1 MMKLPLVSVIVPCY
15 QVEKY
20 LPTCIDSIL
29 RQTYSR
35 LEILLV
41 DDGSPDRCGEICDA
55 YALKDD
61 RIKVIHKQN
70 GGLSDARNVAIDQA
84 KGEWITFIDSDD
96 FVADSYVETLYGL
109 AMEYGSDCSVCRF
122 MSIKEGDVVDSHRVT
137 PSKEVFSP
145 LKAVELMFYQEKFDN
160 NAHSKLYHR
169 RLFESG
175 IRYPKGLVFE
185 DLATTYRLLLNSHSV
200 AYTDAQIAV
209 NGSPIGI
216 TFGQDQIVGNFD
228 HPAIWTKSENVEQL
242 IPVHLNWNWIAFGV
256 VPKSPYL
263 DHIFADYA
271 DWQLLIKDRTLFSDY
286 NGAEWNGTLQPVA
299 NAMYKL
305 RIDRLPT
312 TKKEAPNSLLA
323 VSGRQLKE
331 DAERAVTLSKGWN
344 WIAYTPL
351 TTMTVDEAL
360 AAANPQ
366 TGDIVKSQTAVAIY
380 GPYGWEGSLKALEGG
395 HGYLYF
401 TNDSTGKSF
410 LYPAASSASAKARM
424 AAPRRAAE
432 EDELRIFHPV
442 ELGLYPSNMTM
453 VIRLLAADGSPV
465 DTCEVGAF
473 IGDECRGAARAS
485 SRGLYYLVISGE
497 GAGQPMTLRSCID
510 GEVIDI
516 DNSLMY
522 VSEDNIGTSW
532 DPYVIDL
539 SRFLTGIIAVDGS
552 PTDDDSDWYTLQ
564 GFKIG
569 RRPTQPGVY
578 IHRGEKVV
586 VKRKK

>member
-1 MMKLPLVSVIVPCY
+1 MRIVMKVRGERPQWAVDPT
-15 QVEKY
+15 KY
-20 LPTCIDSIL
+20 EH
-29 RQTYSR
+29 Q
-35 LEILLV
+35 
-41 DDGSPDRCGEICDA
+41 
-55 YALKDD
+55 
-61 RIKVIHKQN
+61 
-70 GGLSDARNVAIDQA
+70 
-84 KGEWITFIDSDD
+84 
-96 FVADSYVETLYGL
+96 
-109 AMEYGSDCSVCRF
+109 
-122 MSIKEGDVVDSHRVT
+122 MSIVGQVYINGILMENAESMVAAFIGDECRGVASPERVRGAAYVT
-137 PSKEVFSP
+137 MHVYGKDTRTADMG
-145 LKAVELMFYQEKFDN
+145 KALSFRIWD
-160 NAHSKLYHR
+160 
-169 RLFESG
+169 
-175 IRYPKGLVFE
+175 
-185 DLATTYRLLLNSHSV
+185 ATQGV

-209 NGSPIGI
+209 DGSPIDI
-216 TFGQDQIVGNFD
+216 TFQQDRLIGNFD

-453 VIRLLAADGSPV
+453 IGQVVENGQPVEGIEVAAFVDGECRATIVSDADGYLFLLVPGSKV
-465 DTCEVGAF
+465 SQMELRAL
-473 IGDECRGAARAS
+473 IGNEEMRIDLPLTYQTDQMLG
-485 SRGLYYLVISGE
+485 
-497 GAGQPMTLRSCID
+497 TLR
-510 GEVIDI
+510 EP
-516 DNSLMY
+516 LM
-522 VSEDNIGTSW
+522 
-532 DPYVIDL
+532 IDL
-539 SRFLTGIIAVDGS
+539 NTMTTGIARVNGE
-552 PTDDDSDWYTLQ
+552 TDADWYDLGGRKLAKRPQKQ
-564 GFKIG
+564 GI
-569 RRPTQPGVY
+569 Y
-578 IHRGEKVV
+578 IRGHEKMVINN
-586 VKRKK
+586 K

>member
-1 MMKLPLVSVIVPCY
+1 M
-15 QVEKY
+15 
-20 LPTCIDSIL
+20 
-29 RQTYSR
+29 
-35 LEILLV
+35 
-41 DDGSPDRCGEICDA
+41 
-55 YALKDD
+55 
-61 RIKVIHKQN
+61 
-70 GGLSDARNVAIDQA
+70 
-84 KGEWITFIDSDD
+84 
-96 FVADSYVETLYGL
+96 
-109 AMEYGSDCSVCRF
+109 
-122 MSIKEGDVVDSHRVT
+122 
-137 PSKEVFSP
+137 
-145 LKAVELMFYQEKFDN
+145 
-160 NAHSKLYHR
+160 
-169 RLFESG
+169 
-175 IRYPKGLVFE
+175 
-185 DLATTYRLLLNSHSV
+185 
-200 AYTDAQIAV
+200 
-209 NGSPIGI
+209 
-216 TFGQDQIVGNFD
+216 
-228 HPAIWTKSENVEQL
+228 
-242 IPVHLNWNWIAFGV
+242 
-256 VPKSPYL
+256 
-263 DHIFADYA
+263 
-271 DWQLLIKDRTLFSDY
+271 
-286 NGAEWNGTLQPVA
+286 
-299 NAMYKL
+299 
-305 RIDRLPT
+305 
-312 TKKEAPNSLLA
+312 LA

-453 VIRLLAADGSPV
+453 VIRLL
-465 DTCEVGAF
+465 
-473 IGDECRGAARAS
+473 CRGAARAS

-497 GAGQPMTLRSCID
+497 GSGQPMTLRSCID
-510 GEVIDI
+510 GEIIDI

-539 SRFLTGIIAVDGS
+539 SRFLAGIIAVDGS

-569 RRPTQPGVY
+569 RRPTQSGVY

-586 VKRKK
+586 VKQKK

>member
-1 MMKLPLVSVIVPCY
+1 VG
-15 QVEKY
+15 QVYINGILMENAESMVAAFINGECRGVASPEKVRGAAY
-20 LPTCIDSIL
+20 VTMTVYGKDTPAADMGKTLSFRIW
-29 RQTYSR
+29 
-35 LEILLV
+35 
-41 DDGSPDRCGEICDA
+41 DA
-55 YALKDD
+55 T
-61 RIKVIHKQN
+61 Q
-70 GGLSDARNVAIDQA
+70 G
-84 KGEWITFIDSDD
+84 
-96 FVADSYVETLYGL
+96 
-109 AMEYGSDCSVCRF
+109 
-122 MSIKEGDVVDSHRVT
+122 
-137 PSKEVFSP
+137 
-145 LKAVELMFYQEKFDN
+145 
-160 NAHSKLYHR
+160 
-169 RLFESG
+169 
-175 IRYPKGLVFE
+175 
-185 DLATTYRLLLNSHSV
+185 V

-209 NGSPIGI
+209 DGSPIDI
-216 TFGQDQIVGNFD
+216 TFQQDRLIGNFD

-497 GAGQPMTLRSCID
+497 GSGQPMTLRSCID
-510 GEVIDI
+510 GEIIDI
-516 DNSLMY
+516 DTSLMY
-522 VSEDNIGTSW
+522 VSDDNIGTSW
-532 DPYVIDL
+532 EPYVIDL
-539 SRFLTGIIAVDGS
+539 SEIRTGISTIAADDA
-552 PTDDDSDWYTLQ
+552 DDDSDWWTLQ

-569 RRPTQPGVY
+569 RKPTQPGVY
-578 IHRGEKVV
+578 IHHGKKVTIKR
-586 VKRKK
+586 VK